1 MSNLIPKIIHYWFG
15 HNELPPLAQKCIASW
30 HMYFPDYEIKKWDE
44 DNFDVNQIPYTQQ
57 AYRCKKF
64 AFVSDYARFKILYDN
79 GGIYFD
85 TDVEVI
91 RPMDEII
98 AQAPYMG
105 IETEEYSFGKTN
117 ITCSVNPGLG
127 FATPPRHPFFKE
139 MIDLYSS
146 LDFEA
151 NRKDYALKTITQ
163 YTSEILQKKG
173 WSPEKGAISKTDDIT
188 IFPKQYFNPFSNKK
202 GTFEITDSTYSIH
215 HYASSW
221 LTPRQKLINKNKYIS
236 LLFWL
241 LHRSPRQ
248 NLNGLIRV
256 LKERKIWH

>member
-1 MSNLIPKIIHYWFG
+1 MIPQIVHYCWFG
-15 HNELPPLAQKCIASW
+15 HNELPPLAKKCIASW
-30 HMYFPDYEIKKWDE
+30 QKFLPNYEIKEWNE
-44 DNFDVNQIPYTQQ
+44 NNFDVNSIPYTAK
-57 AYRCKKF
+57 AYKHKKY

-91 RPMDEII
+91 RSMDEIV

-105 IETEEYSFGKTN
+105 IETEEYN
-117 ITCSVNPGLG
+117 IDNENIKYSVNPGLG
-127 FATPPRHPFFKE
+127 FAAPPRHPFFKD
-139 MIDLYSS
+139 MMDLYRS
-146 LDFEA
+146 LEFET

-163 YTSEILQKKG
+163 YTSEMLQKKG
-173 WSPEKGAISKTDDIT
+173 WNPQNGEISKTDDIT
-188 IFPKQYFNPFSNKK
+188 IFPKQYFNPFSSKR

-221 LTPRQKLINKNKYIS
+221 LTTRQKFINKNKYLS

-256 LKERKIWH
+256 FKERKIWH

>member
-1 MSNLIPKIIHYWFG
+1 MIPHIIHYCWFG
-15 HNELPPLAQKCIASW
+15 HNERPPLAQKCIASW
-30 HMYFPDYEIKKWDE
+30 RKFFPNYEIKEWNE
-44 DNFDVNQIPYTQQ
+44 NNFDVYQIPYTNQ
-57 AYRCKKF
+57 AYRCKKY

-79 GGIYFD
+79 GGVYFD

-91 RPMDEII
+91 RSMDEIV

-105 IETEEYSFGKTN
+105 VETVEYPFGKADFK
-117 ITCSVNPGLG
+117 CFVNPGLG
-127 FATPPRHPFFKE
+127 FAVPPHHAFFKD
-139 MIDLYSS
+139 MINLYRS
-146 LDFEA
+146 LDFEV

-163 YTSEILQKKG
+163 YTSEMLQKKG
-173 WSPEKGAISKTDDIT
+173 WVPTKEGVSKVDDIT
-188 IFPKQYFNPFSNKK
+188 IFPKQYFNPYSSKR

-221 LTPRQKLINKNKYIS
+221 LTPQQRLINKNKYIS

-241 LHRSPRQ
+241 IHRSPKQ

-256 LKERKIWH
+256 IKERKIWH

>member
-1 MSNLIPKIIHYWFG
+1 MIPKIIHYCWFG

-30 HMYFPDYEIKKWDE
+30 RMYFPDYEIKKWDE

-127 FATPPRHPFFKE
+127 FATPPRHPFFKD
-139 MIDLYSS
+139 MIDLYKS

-163 YTSEILQKKG
+163 YTSDMLQQKG
-173 WSPEKGAISKTDDIT
+173 WIPEKGGISKIDDIT
-188 IFPKQYFNPFSNKK
+188 IFPKQYFNPFSSKK
-202 GTFEITDSTYSIH
+202 GTFEITDSTYTIH

-256 LKERKIWH
+256 FKERKIWH

>member
-1 MSNLIPKIIHYWFG
+1 MIPHIIHYCWFG
-15 HNELPPLAQKCIASW
+15 HNEKLPLAKKCIASW
-30 HMYFPDYEIKKWDE
+30 RKYLPNYEIKEWNE
-44 DNFDVNQIPYTQQ
+44 NNFDVYQIPYTSQ
-57 AYRCKKF
+57 AYRCKKY

-79 GGIYFD
+79 GGVYFD

-91 RPMDEII
+91 RSMDEII

-105 IETEEYSFGKTN
+105 VETVEYPFGKAN
-117 ITCSVNPGLG
+117 FKCSVNPGLG
-127 FATPPRHPFFKE
+127 FATPPHHPFFKD
-139 MIDLYSS
+139 MMDLYRS
-146 LDFEA
+146 LDFDT

-163 YTSEILQKKG
+163 YTSEMLHKKG
-173 WSPEKGAISKTDDIT
+173 WLPAKEGVSKVDDIT
-188 IFPKQYFNPFSNKK
+188 IFPKQYFNPYSSKR

-221 LTPRQKLINKNKYIS
+221 LTHKQRLINKNKYIS

-241 LHRSPRQ
+241 IHRSPKQ

-256 LKERKIWH
+256 IKERKIWH

>member
-1 MSNLIPKIIHYWFG
+1 MIPHIIHYCWFG
-15 HNELPPLAQKCIASW
+15 HNEKPSLAQKCIASW
-30 HMYFPDYEIKKWDE
+30 RKFFPNYEIKEWNE
-44 DNFDVNQIPYTQQ
+44 NNFDVYQIPYTSQ
-57 AYRCKKF
+57 AYRCKKY

-79 GGIYFD
+79 GGVYFD

-91 RPMDEII
+91 RSMDEIV

-105 IETEEYSFGKTN
+105 VETVEYPFGKADFK
-117 ITCSVNPGLG
+117 CSVNPGLG
-127 FATPPRHPFFKE
+127 FAVPPRHAFFKD
-139 MIDLYSS
+139 MINLYRS

-163 YTSEILQKKG
+163 YTSEMLQKKG
-173 WSPEKGAISKTDDIT
+173 WVPTKEGVSKVDDIT
-188 IFPKQYFNPFSNKK
+188 IFPKQYFNPYSSKR

-221 LTPRQKLINKNKYIS
+221 LTPQQRLINKNKYIS

-241 LHRSPRQ
+241 FHRSPKQ

-256 LKERKIWH
+256 IKERKIWH